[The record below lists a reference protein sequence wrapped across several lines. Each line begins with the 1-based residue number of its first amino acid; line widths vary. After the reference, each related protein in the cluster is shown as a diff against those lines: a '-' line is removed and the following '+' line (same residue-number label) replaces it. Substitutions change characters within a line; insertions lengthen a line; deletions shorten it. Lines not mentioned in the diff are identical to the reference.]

1 MNNEDHGFSVK
12 NELRTVF
19 CPRTT
24 ADTELKLKRFS
35 LPFEYQTNV
44 VSSWKEKKIIFPWLK
59 GVF

>member
-1 MNNEDHGFSVK
+1 MNNEEPRFFSVK

-35 LPFEYQTNV
+35 LPFEYHTNA
-44 VSSWKEKKIIFPWLK
+44 VSSWKEKKNYFPIT
-59 GVF
+59 